1 MQGRLLLI
9 IFGVTMF
16 LLAILPGRFS
26 AWLER
31 PLVALVEMSTA
42 PVAAPVNWAVRLVR
56 RSPSPGFGGT
66 GPVAEEV
73 ERLRQDAATFK
84 VLYARALDEK
94 ERLERQIDQ
103 LNRGLALNPALPVR
117 QFPAAVIGFHA
128 DLSSS
133 LMKVRA
139 GSVQGV
145 LAGTV
150 AVYDGVNLIGRVLDP
165 VSDRVSRILPITD
178 RQSGE
183 LKVAIFPGDLAPG
196 RVSES
201 SAQLA
206 AATNPA
212 IALGGPSL
220 AANLTPR
227 GDGSLVGFVF
237 VLNERPGQP
246 APVAEVGTLVR
257 LRHEAAWPRSA
268 QMLVVGAIERVQTN
282 ERGRQF
288 ITVRP
293 LFDVQRLSEVTLRLC
308 AEDADAASPAGSGGS
323 SGTPTPIRSTTP

>member
-31 PLVALVEMSTA
+31 PLVALVEMGTA

-145 LAGTV
+145 L
-150 AVYDGVNLIGRVLDP
+150 LINARATRVPDQARTLNMNQAIIEGPTGDI
-165 VSDRVSRILPITD
+165 VCAMV
-178 RQSGE
+178 SGE
-183 LKVAIFPGDLAPG
+183 IASSVLERLLAGGASTHAPGVTHAIVSSPGFSPLVIDDTLLLSRPWHVRTGRDACLDQDLAML
-196 RVSES
+196 VAQ
-201 SAQLA
+201 SA
-206 AATNPA
+206 
-212 IALGGPSL
+212 
-220 AANLTPR
+220 
-227 GDGSLVGFVF
+227 
-237 VLNERPGQP
+237 GQP
-246 APVAEVGTLVR
+246 AFSPHPSIITLGQHPVIVPRTATIMPGCILDVTAGSVERSSRDTRTKPTMGTWATPSSVSGR
-257 LRHEAAWPRSA
+257 TSA
-268 QMLVVGAIERVQTN
+268 QEQ
-282 ERGRQF
+282 
-288 ITVRP
+288 
-293 LFDVQRLSEVTLRLC
+293 
-308 AEDADAASPAGSGGS
+308 
-323 SGTPTPIRSTTP
+323 PTATC